1 MKNKTVLVVSRH
13 PHLADVGSL
22 VLEQAGYEVIT
33 ARNPEQ
39 IEAAGKD
46 QASSTMTAGVDCKSV
61 YREPC
66 IGTINLRLGAV
77 RRLAYEAADCGLL
90 SLI

>member
-1 MKNKTVLVVSRH
+1 
-13 PHLADVGSL
+13 
-22 VLEQAGYEVIT
+22 VIT